1 MSSEDIMSSEQPS
14 IEDQLIKASARIV
27 LTVIVVVVGGA
38 WAMWP
43 KKSATVAK
51 LITRERRGLSL
62 FPIYRMYVQ
71 CDDGDA
77 LVVVA
82 RRRKRADGHS
92 FHLSTDADD
101 LTSRGPSYVGKLRS
115 NLVGSEW
122 MLYDGGLNPSKL
134 PRGSVAAAARREL
147 GMVVC
152 QQNVVGAA
160 APRRVRATLPA
171 LDDATGAPRDVR
183 PSSVDETLPARAK
196 ANRLLVKDH
205 IFLASKEPKLNPATG
220 AHSLDF
226 KGRVTQGSVK
236 NFQLARTEA
245 PDAVACQ
252 FGKVGKH
259 EFVLDYAWPLTPLQA
274 FGFALTSLAYKLAN
288 EGG

>member
-1 MSSEDIMSSEQPS
+1 MPSGGRGRASSAAAATAT
-14 IEDQLIKASARIV
+14 ASAAAAAPPPLSR
-27 LTVIVVVVGGA
+27 LPPPAGA
-38 WAMWP
+38 PPSEFLAWLMRPPPRGAPM
-43 KKSATVAK
+43 VEC

-122 MLYDGGLNPSKL
+122 MLYDGGLVSFE
-134 PRGSVAAAARREL
+134 AAARL
-147 GMVVC
+147 GGGG
-152 QQNVVGAA
+152 GAARAGHGRLPAECRWRRRA
-160 APRRVRATLPA
+160 APR
-171 LDDATGAPRDVR
+171 PRDA
-183 PSSVDETLPARAK
+183 ARARRRHRRAARRAPVVGRRDAAGGAK

-205 IFLASKEPKLNPATG
+205 IFLASKEPKLNPAT
-220 AHSLDF
+220 
-226 KGRVTQGSVK
+226 
-236 NFQLARTEA
+236 ARTRS
-245 PDAVACQ
+245 
-252 FGKVGKH
+252 
-259 EFVLDYAWPLTPLQA
+259 
-274 FGFALTSLAYKLAN
+274 TSRGA
-288 EGG
+288 